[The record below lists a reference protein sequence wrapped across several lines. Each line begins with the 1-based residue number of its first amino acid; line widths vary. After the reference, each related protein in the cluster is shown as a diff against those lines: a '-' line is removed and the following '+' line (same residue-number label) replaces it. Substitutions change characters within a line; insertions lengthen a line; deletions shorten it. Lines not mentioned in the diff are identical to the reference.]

1 MDSRKSA
8 LIVAQSA
15 QIRDSLLVLLR
26 ATPQIETIHQAED
39 SHSALALGSDI
50 QPALGVLDYNST
62 PDQLASDLIN
72 LRVAWPQARYLVLLD
87 DEQDRRHVQSAGAD
101 VALVKGIRA
110 ATILEIIEG
119 LLADEEPATLGGR
132 S

>member
-62 PDQLASDLIN
+62 PDQLASDLIK

-87 DEQDRRHVQSAGAD
+87 DEQDRRRVQSAGAD

-110 ATILEIIEG
+110 ATILETIEE

>member
-87 DEQDRRHVQSAGAD
+87 DEQDRRHVQFAGAD